1 MREFALMRAGGSQ
14 RKMAV
19 SRPFFRSFLQPFSI
33 WLICSQ
39 SPPQFSP
46 RRRLCAVMHSW
57 RLCVC
62 LSVCFNRFW
71 KRAHRIL
78 MHRRSWVAFFRFSLF
93 FFWVSHI
100 EYWVSWVSTPSRVPE
115 PLFMKEETTLFVWW
129 SPLLRGLRF
138 CWGLL
143 TAEDYGS
150 LEFIL
155 NSRLCR
161 PQRARLCVC
170 VASALITPQ
179 LLRSLF
185 EKEKTVWELSS
196 TLFGQSRLRTIKRE
210 ERAALIHS

>member
-71 KRAHRIL
+71 KCAHRIL
-78 MHRRSWVAFFRFSLF
+78 MHRRSWVAFFRVSLF
-93 FFWVSHI
+93 LSLTHWILSVLSVRSLTCPWAFVH
-100 EYWVSWVSTPSRVPE
+100 VRGNHPVCPMVSTPPWA
-115 PLFMKEETTLFVWW
+115 K
-129 SPLLRGLRF
+129 
-138 CWGLL
+138 
-143 TAEDYGS
+143 
-150 LEFIL
+150 I
-155 NSRLCR
+155 
-161 PQRARLCVC
+161 
-170 VASALITPQ
+170 
-179 LLRSLF
+179 LLRSPDSRGLW
-185 EKEKTVWELSS
+185 ESGVHYKLQTVSTSMGPSVCLRGVCPHHTSVAAKPLWERKD
-196 TLFGQSRLRTIKRE
+196 GVRTQFTPFW
-210 ERAALIHS
+210 ADPPQNN

>member
-1 MREFALMRAGGSQ
+1 MDGGGKTRNKGSRMREFALMRAGGSQ

-78 MHRRSWVAFFRFSLF
+78 MHRRSWVAFFSLF
-93 FFWVSHI
+93 TFFFESHTLNTECPECLLPHVSL
-100 EYWVSWVSTPSRVPE
+100 SFGSCKRKPPCLSD
-115 PLFMKEETTLFVWW
+115 
-129 SPLLRGLRF
+129 GLH
-138 CWGLL
+138 
-143 TAEDYGS
+143 
-150 LEFIL
+150 
-155 NSRLCR
+155 
-161 PQRARLCVC
+161 
-170 VASALITPQ
+170 
-179 LLRSLF
+179 
-185 EKEKTVWELSS
+185 SS
-196 TLFGQSRLRTIKRE
+196 VG
-210 ERAALIHS
+210 